1 MTYQLKIELKE
12 TNPTIWR
19 RIHVNSD
26 ISLNELHH
34 IIQISMGWTNSHLY
48 TFTIDNIEYTVKEY
62 DADYVQFANA
72 REYTIEKARID
83 GPFEYLYD
91 FGDSWE
97 HEITIEKKL
106 EGKKLMNPI
115 CLEAEGRC
123 PPEDVGGTH
132 GFEEFLEI
140 IKNKSHPERKSYI
153 EWYGSVFDPDQVDL
167 DQINKDL
174 TNLRQYILEI
184 ESLQD

>member
-1 MTYQLKIELKE
+1 MIYQLKIKLNYTK
-12 TNPTIWR
+12 PKIWR
-19 RIHVNSD
+19 RIQVNSD

-48 TFTIDNIEYTVKEY
+48 TFTIDSIEYTVKEY

-97 HEITIEKKL
+97 HEITIEKKITD
-106 EGKKLMNPI
+106 KKLMHPV

-132 GFEEFLEI
+132 GFQEFLDI
-140 IKNKSHPERKSYI
+140 MINKSHPERESYI
-153 EWYGSVFDPDQVDL
+153 EWYGSEFDPNQVDL
-167 DQINKDL
+167 DQINE
-174 TNLRQYILEI
+174 NLANLHQYILEI
-184 ESLQD
+184 ENP